1 MRSTLVAAT
10 LVVSLLGTQSR
21 GEEKLDLKM
30 HWTKGDTHHV
40 SVSLDQSI
48 EQTLGDA
55 QQQTNQTIGV
65 TYDFTVTEVDP
76 NGNATV
82 SVRYDSVA
90 FHAKTPSG
98 VVDYDPTK
106 PATGPMPVTVTALAA
121 LVGQSYAVT
130 VDPRGRIVQVAGAQ
144 KMLDGILAHL
154 NVSDGVLH
162 VAVEK
167 MIRQQLSEQN
177 LKQSLRD
184 VFAPFPN
191 HPVAIGDSW
200 TRKSIVTQGFAIN
213 VETTYVLK
221 SHEDGIAVVS
231 VAGKVATSAEA
242 MMDLGAVKMDYDLK
256 GEQTGSLE
264 IQESTGWARQASI
277 SQTLAGKAIL
287 RGPNV
292 DRQIIPMTIRSQ
304 VKSEEK

>member
-1 MRSTLVAAT
+1 MRTILFAGTLV
-10 LVVSLLGTQSR
+10 LSLLGTQSR
-21 GEEKLDLKM
+21 AEEKLDLKM
-30 HWTKGDTHHV
+30 HWTKGDTHQV

-48 EQTLGDA
+48 DQSLGDA
-55 QQQTNQTIGV
+55 QQQTTQMVGV
-65 TYDFTVTEVDP
+65 TYDFTVTDVDP
-76 NGNATV
+76 KGNATV
-82 SVRYDSVA
+82 SVRYESVS

-121 LVGQSYAVT
+121 LVGQSYSVT
-130 VDPRGRIVQVAGAQ
+130 VDPRGTIVQVVGAQ
-144 KMLDGILAHL
+144 KMLDGVLAHL
-154 NVSDGVLH
+154 NVSEGVLH

-167 MIRQQLSEQN
+167 TIRQQLSEQN

-191 HPVAIGDSW
+191 HPVAIGESW
-200 TRKSIVTQGFAIN
+200 TRKSMVTQGFAIN

-231 VAGKVATSAEA
+231 VAGKIATSAEA

-264 IQESTGWARQASI
+264 ILESTGWTRHAGI
-277 SQTLAGKAIL
+277 TQTLAGKAIL

-304 VKSEEK
+304 IKSEQK